1 MHQAF
6 HTADGDLT
14 SSQQDVLEWRGARQ
28 RGCQQP
34 EPEMS

>member
-6 HTADGDLT
+6 HMADGDLI
-14 SSQQDVLEWRGARQ
+14 SSQQDGLEWRGACQ
-28 RGCQQP
+28 RGCHQP